1 MEIGRCGVEILGA
14 LVLAILMLLVIMLL
28 VCDVTDDDGYW
39 HSNL

>member
-1 MEIGRCGVEILGA
+1 MEVLGA

>member
-1 MEIGRCGVEILGA
+1 MEILGA
-14 LVLAILMLLVIMLL
+14 SVISILVLLLVMLL